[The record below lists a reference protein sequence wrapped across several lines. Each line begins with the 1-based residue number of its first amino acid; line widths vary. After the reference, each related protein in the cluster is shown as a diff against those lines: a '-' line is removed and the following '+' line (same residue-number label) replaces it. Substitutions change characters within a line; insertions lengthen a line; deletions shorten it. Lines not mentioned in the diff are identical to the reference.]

1 MFKVLANAFKVKE
14 IRDKLIYVLL
24 VLLIYR
30 IGTTIPLPGV
40 NMQVLDEALYRGV
53 GGDPTFFTL
62 MMGGGFG
69 SIMAMGIMPYITAS
83 IIMQLLTVAIPKLE
97 QIQKEGEEGR
107 KRIGQYTRRFAVAL
121 AFLQGGATVFSYV
134 NNPMFHQM
142 GISLFNYPHPL
153 TYVMATVAMVTGTIF
168 IMWLAELLTEGGIG
182 NGASFIIFAN
192 ILSGIPMGVQNI
204 LMMFDVGNVMMSV
217 IRLLVLLVMGI
228 LVIAFVV
235 MVAEGERRIPVQYS
249 KKMAGRMFGNNS
261 YIPLKV
267 NIAGVMSIIFA
278 ISLLQFPMQL
288 SMFFPGNEVLQ
299 NIAMFLGLDHPV
311 GVIAY
316 VVLIFLFTF
325 FYTSFAVNTV
335 EMAENMKKNCG
346 FIPGIRPGKPTSDY
360 VQRIVDRLSWI
371 GAVCYS
377 LIAVTPVFF
386 QQFTGMPAGFGGTTL
401 LIATGVALEFI
412 KRLESQLL
420 MRHYKGFLS

>member
-1 MFKVLANAFKVKE
+1 LFKVLHNAFKVKD
-14 IRDKLIYVLL
+14 IRDKLFYVLL

-30 IGTTIPLPGV
+30 LGTMIPLPGID
-40 NMQVLDEALYRGV
+40 MQMLDFALYSGV
-53 GGDPTFFTL
+53 AGDPTFFTL
-62 MMGGGFG
+62 MMGGGYG

-107 KRIGQYTRRFAVAL
+107 KRISQYTRRFAVAL
-121 AFLQGGATVFSYV
+121 AILQGGATVFSYV
-134 NNPMFHQM
+134 NNPM
-142 GISLFNYPHPL
+142 GLPLFNHPGIL

-168 IMWLAELLTEGGIG
+168 IMWLAELLTEHGIG
-182 NGASFIIFAN
+182 NGASFLIFAN
-192 ILSGIPMGVQNI
+192 ILSGLPMAIQG
-204 LMMFDVGNVMMSV
+204 
-217 IRLLVLLVMGI
+217 LLLLLDGDNLLIGIGSIVLIIVLFA

-235 MVAEGERRIPVQYS
+235 LVSEGERRIPVQYS

-261 YIPLKV
+261 YIPIKV

-278 ISLLQFPMQL
+278 VSLLQFPAQL
-288 SMFFPGNEVLQ
+288 AMFFPTNEVLQ
-299 NIAMFLGLDHPV
+299 TISVYLAFTHWV
-311 GVIAY
+311 GVVLY

-325 FYTSFAVNTV
+325 FYTSFAINTV
-335 EMAENMKKNCG
+335 EMAENMKKNGG
-346 FIPGIRPGKPTSDY
+346 FIPGIRPGKPTSDF

-377 LIAVTPVFF
+377 MIAIVPILF
-386 QQFTGMPAGFGGTTL
+386 QQFTGIQAGFGGTTL

-420 MRHYKGFLS
+420 MRHYKGFLE

>member
-1 MFKVLANAFKVKE
+1 MFKVLANAFRVKD
-14 IRDKLIYVLL
+14 IRDKLLYVMF

-30 IGTTIPLPGV
+30 IGTTVPLPGV
-40 NMQVLDEALYRGV
+40 NLQVLNMALYEGF
-53 GGDPTFFTL
+53 GGEATFFTL

-69 SIMAMGIMPYITAS
+69 SLMAMGIMPYITAS

-107 KRIGQYTRRFAVAL
+107 KKISQYTRRFAVVL

-134 NNPMFHQM
+134 NNPQIVMM
-142 GISLFNYPHPL
+142 GLSLFVYPNIL
-153 TYVMATVAMVTGTIF
+153 TYIMATIAMVSGTIF
-168 IMWLAELLTEGGIG
+168 IMWLAEILTERGIG

-192 ILSGIPMGVQNI
+192 ILSGIPMGI
-204 LMMFDVGNVMMSV
+204 TGLLM
-217 IRLLVLLVMGI
+217 LLEGDNMTMGI
-228 LVIAFVV
+228 ITLIGIIIMFALVIAFVV
-235 MVAEGERRIPVQYS
+235 LVSEGERRIPVQYS

-261 YIPLKV
+261 YIPIKV

-288 SMFFPGNEVLQ
+288 SMFFPGNQVLASVA
-299 NIAMFLGLDHPV
+299 IYLGLDHWI
-311 GVIAY
+311 GVTAY

-325 FYTSFAVNTV
+325 FYTSFAINTV
-335 EMAENMKKNCG
+335 EMAENMKKNGG

-377 LIAVTPVFF
+377 LIAITPVLF
-386 QQFTGMPAGFGGTTL
+386 QWFTGVQAGFGGTTL